1 MSAVRAASLA
11 QDAPAIFFLDLDDV
25 LCMSS
30 PYGGFDAIAAV
41 NDRHVNP
48 AQVYHGLFVSSATSA
63 LRQIHDEMGAAVRY
77 VISSTW
83 RESFNREQL
92 EVVFRR
98 AGLGF
103 VADCL
108 DVGEMWRTR
117 PKFGRSR
124 RINEI
129 AEWLDR
135 HHQGEPFAIVDDT
148 HSGASLM
155 PALELAPMQPSN
167 VPAAR
172 HSGSEGPHPFAGRVT
187 LCEEN
192 IGLTSDHVPYIL
204 AALRR
209 AVPVGR
215 IAA

>member
-1 MSAVRAASLA
+1 MSAVCTAESARDVMPTLC
-11 QDAPAIFFLDLDDV
+11 LDIDDV
-25 LCMSS
+25 ICMSS

-48 AQVYHGLFVSSATSA
+48 EQVYQGLFVTSA
-63 LRQIHDEMGAAVRY
+63 VRALKRIHDEMQGATQY

-83 RESFNREQL
+83 RESFSRAQL
-92 EVVFRR
+92 DVVFRR

-103 VADCL
+103 VADRL
-108 DVGEMWRTR
+108 HEGEMWRTP

-124 RINEI
+124 RIEEI
-129 AEWLDR
+129 AQWLDR

-155 PALELAPMQPSN
+155 SALQPAPMPPSN
-167 VPAAR
+167 VPSMR
-172 HSGSEGPHPFAGRVT
+172 HSSEAPPHPFAGRVV

-192 IGLTSDHVPYIL
+192 VGLTDDHVPFIF

-209 AVPVGR
+209 AVPVAR
-215 IAA
+215 VAA